1 MGRWFQDLSK
11 SSAVAGCVAV
21 LIGFTGTVFVVFLA
35 AQKLG
40 ATPAQTGSWILALGL
55 GMAASTII
63 LTLWTRMPILTAWST
78 PGAALLAGV
87 SGLSLPEAVG
97 AFLLCGLLILIA
109 GLTGWFTRI
118 MDRIPL
124 AVASALLAGVLARF
138 GLDAVL
144 TLQSTPLL
152 AVALLVAY
160 LLGRRFRTRYAGVL
174 MIAVGIVV
182 AWLEGRIDFQAE
194 SVQLVPA
201 ALVWVAPV
209 FSWQALLGVGLP
221 LFIVTMASQNL
232 PAVAAQRAMGF
243 AAPVSRI
250 LAVTGLATLLT
261 APFGGYAIGLAA
273 FTGTIC
279 MGPEAHPNPA
289 RRYPSALVAALIYI
303 VLGLLGL
310 VFVGLFLAFPRG
322 LVAGVGGLAL
332 LSSLAG
338 GLASSLKEDRTRDAA
353 MLTFLV
359 TLSGIGFLGL
369 ASPFWGVLAG
379 AMALMMQNYRS
390 K

>member
-1 MGRWFQDLSK
+1 MGRWFEDLSK
-11 SSAVAGCVAV
+11 SSAVAGCAAV

-35 AQKLG
+35 AQRLG
-40 ATPAQTGSWILALGL
+40 ATSAQTGSWILALGL
-55 GMAASTII
+55 GTAGSTII
-63 LTLWTRMPILTAWST
+63 LTLCTRMPILTAWST

-87 SGLSLPEAVG
+87 SGLSLAEAVG
-97 AFLLCGLLILIA
+97 AFLLCGLLILLA

-144 TLQSTPLL
+144 TLQSMPLL

-160 LLGRRFRTRYAGVL
+160 LLGRRYWMRYAGVL
-174 MIAVGIVV
+174 MIAVGIAV
-182 AWLEGRIDFQAE
+182 AFLEGRVHAE
-194 SVQLVPA
+194 DVQLVPA

-209 FSWQALLGVGLP
+209 FSWQALIGVGVP
-221 LFIVTMASQNL
+221 LFLVTMASQNL

-261 APFGGYAIGLAA
+261 APLGGYTIGLAA

-289 RRYPSALVAALIYI
+289 LRYPSALVAALIYI
-303 VLGLLGL
+303 VLGLLGTA
-310 VFVGLFLAFPRG
+310 FVSLFLALPRG
-322 LVAGVGGLAL
+322 LVAGVAGLAL

-338 GLASSLKEDRTRDAA
+338 GLASALKEDRTRDAA